1 LVSKIEGGSGN
12 HNYKLISEIS
22 FPEFLSEFEL
32 EFEVSKLSIRRE
44 NSWNDN

>member
-1 LVSKIEGGSGN
+1 MIEGGSGN

-32 EFEVSKLSIRRE
+32 GVEVSKLSIIRRE